1 MSSNYQNRKGLFE
14 SRTTDCTDFT
24 DDLAFSNNAVNMQ
37 KPYQSVES
45 VQSVVSRTSLLF
57 VAGGLLTA
65 CFLGAVACLWQW
77 GGPVG
82 WARIDRFSGSALLL
96 SGLFVVQHVH
106 FCRKLPASR
115 DVMQEAF
122 GANYDPLMGLFN
134 SLLLVGELVVFCDY
148 GHWRLTPWLERAS
161 LQCAGLGI
169 YLLALLLVIWADQY
183 LIRHFATE
191 KSAQQVITTGPYRYV
206 RHPRYTGLFITRLAF
221 ALTFAS
227 VFAWVSMGAWF
238 LVVRRRIRI
247 EERYLRDIFGD
258 QYEHYALWTAR
269 LVPGIF

>member
-1 MSSNYQNRKGLFE
+1 MCLTLSEK
-14 SRTTDCTDFT
+14 SR
-24 DDLAFSNNAVNMQ
+24 S
-37 KPYQSVES
+37 SVES
-45 VQSVVSRTSLLF
+45 VKSVVSRTSLLF

-77 GGPVG
+77 GEPVG

-106 FCRKLPASR
+106 FCRKLPASP

-122 GANYDPLMGLFN
+122 GANYDPLMGIFN
-134 SLLLVGELVVFCDY
+134 SLLLIGELVVFCDY
-148 GHWRLTPWLERAS
+148 GHWRLTPWLECAS

-169 YLLALLLVIWADQY
+169 YLLALVLVIWADQY

-191 KSAQQVITTGPYRYV
+191 KSVRQVITTGPYRYI
-206 RHPRYTGLFITRLAF
+206 RHPRYAGLFITRLAF

-227 VFAWVSMGAWF
+227 LLAWMLMGAWF
-238 LVVRRRIRI
+238 LVMWRRISI
-247 EERYLRDIFGD
+247 EESYLHQMFGVE
-258 QYEHYALWTAR
+258 YEHYARRTAQ
-269 LVPGIF
+269 LLPGIF